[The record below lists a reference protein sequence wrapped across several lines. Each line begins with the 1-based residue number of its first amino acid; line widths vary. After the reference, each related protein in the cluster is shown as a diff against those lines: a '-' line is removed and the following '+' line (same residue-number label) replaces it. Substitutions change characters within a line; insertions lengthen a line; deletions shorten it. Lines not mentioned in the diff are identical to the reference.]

1 MSKRT
6 AGYIHLERPIIS
18 VGSSSEHPVAD
29 RMDKESPGCV
39 GCFICLM
46 VFLIFSGFVIFGAIV
61 AQWML
66 LSGKLCHHFIGCY
79 NVSWGI
85 TLLPTTICLGV
96 GAFWVLVWFIH
107 VNLFP
112 REYYSSKR
120 TDAENQNN
128 LNCCY
133 WTSFGFA
140 AFVFTTFIFL
150 IMLSLFL
157 DGYVDLWVVVVPP
170 VSACILFVSFYRIFC
185 IPNKYWCCTP
195 KIHEASYDL

>member
-1 MSKRT
+1 MSKRI
-6 AGYIHLERPIIS
+6 AGYIHLKRPIIS
-18 VGSSSEHPVAD
+18 VGSSSEHPIAD
-29 RMDKESPGCV
+29 RTDKEPNCV
-39 GCFICLM
+39 GCLAVCFG
-46 VFLIFSGFVIFGAIV
+46 FSGFVIFGALV
-61 AQWML
+61 AQGAL
-66 LSGKLCHHFIGCY
+66 LFWKLCLMPLYCY
-79 NVSWGI
+79 NISWGI

-96 GAFWVLVWFIH
+96 GALWVLFWFIH

-120 TDAENQNN
+120 TDTENQNN

-140 AFVFTTFIFL
+140 AFVLTTFVFM

-170 VSACILFVSFYRIFC
+170 VSACILFVSLYRVFC
-185 IPNKYWCCTP
+185 IPNKYWCCIP